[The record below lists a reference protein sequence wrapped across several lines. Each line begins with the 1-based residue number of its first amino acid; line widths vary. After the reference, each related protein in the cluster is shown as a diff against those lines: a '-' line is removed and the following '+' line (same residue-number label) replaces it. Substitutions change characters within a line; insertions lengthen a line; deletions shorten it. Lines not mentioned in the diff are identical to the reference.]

1 MDKSNILTLL
11 KTTYSKD
18 AIGQQV
24 PAITRREVF
33 CSIKSVSA
41 SEFYEAG
48 RAGLNAELRADM
60 FFYDYEGEDEAEFE
74 GRKYGIYRTY
84 RPDMDTIE
92 LYLERKVGI

>member
-11 KTTYSKD
+11 KTTYGQD

-24 PAITRREVF
+24 PVIIRREVF
-33 CSIKSVSA
+33 CSIRSVSA

-92 LYLERKVGI
+92 LYLERKTGV